1 MDMDMSTD
9 ACGEPNPPVPCL
21 DFTFLF
27 LLFDVR
33 FRCNRHLN
41 LCWAKYF
48 GIVEL
53 LVFQKCS
60 IYDHCSFTA
69 QQLNIHSQEM
79 PLKNGKKIR
88 YVNKIKLKKVP
99 CCGCG
104 GGPGIRKGSSL
115 ACSEKI
121 MMAVVIDSD
130 TC

>member
-1 MDMDMSTD
+1 M
-9 ACGEPNPPVPCL
+9 
-21 DFTFLF
+21 
-27 LLFDVR
+27 
-33 FRCNRHLN
+33 
-41 LCWAKYF
+41 
-48 GIVEL
+48 
-53 LVFQKCS
+53 FQKCS

>member
-1 MDMDMSTD
+1 
-9 ACGEPNPPVPCL
+9 
-21 DFTFLF
+21 
-27 LLFDVR
+27 
-33 FRCNRHLN
+33 
-41 LCWAKYF
+41 
-48 GIVEL
+48 
-53 LVFQKCS
+53 
-60 IYDHCSFTA
+60 
-69 QQLNIHSQEM
+69 M